1 MKAVRKA
8 SALSALVLI
17 STLIGVA
24 TYGAVSAAPE
34 IPQAPP
40 PPGDP
45 SDEVPNR
52 TVYLPAVQNDGAP
65 GGTGNGAG
73 AKDQLYVFKVTVKNT
88 ADVHALTASEF
99 DVLEGRGDD
108 YLLVLGD
115 DAVASSLRS
124 KGFAVEI
131 ERALEKVGEASSRF
145 SPMTYFGGYRTV
157 VEHNAH
163 LDSVA
168 AAKPALTQLVDYG
181 DSWRKVQGL
190 GGNDL
195 RAICIT
201 NKQAG
206 DCALNSNSTKPRF
219 LLVATI
225 HARELST
232 AEMAWRW
239 IDYLLDN
246 YNVDPDVTALLDHN
260 EMWVV
265 PLVNPDGRQIVEQG
279 GNNPYLQRKNANNSV
294 GNCSNPPTSSNQH
307 GVDLNRNATFK
318 WAGLGSSTSVCTQT
332 YRGTVVASEPEEQA
346 LESLMA
352 NLFPDQ
358 RGPND
363 GDAAPITTKG
373 AMVTLHSS
381 SNYVILPWGFVE
393 CNATACPAS
402 QQAPN
407 NTGLR
412 SLAFRMSFFNSYRT
426 GQGSEILYATSG
438 TTDDHAYGTLG
449 IPAYTFEIGPS
460 SGTCSGFTPAY
471 SCQDGT
477 FWPINR
483 PAFLYAAKNVR
494 QPYASALGPTALSLS
509 LSAGT
514 VQQGTA
520 TTLQAVINDA
530 QFGNNGFGIPTA
542 QSIAAAEVY
551 VDMPPWEGGTP
562 INMNAQDGS
571 FNATSEI
578 VNASINTSGLSVERH
593 TLFVR
598 GRDSAN
604 NWGATTATW
613 ITVTAAGPIPTP
625 GPTLTPSPT
634 PIPLTATP
642 TPTPGAGPIFSD
654 NFETNL
660 GWTTNPAGTDTAT
673 AGQWERG
680 DPAGTTSSGV
690 TLQLNTTAS
699 GVNDLVTGRLAGAS
713 AGVYDVDGGVTSI
726 RSPNIVLPSNG
737 TITLSFKYYLAH
749 LNNASNVDYLRVKIV
764 GGTTTTVLQQLGAA
778 SSRAGVW
785 TNASVNISA
794 YAGQTVYILVETAD
808 TGTASLIETGID
820 DVLIQ

>member
-1 MKAVRKA
+1 MKAVKGA
-8 SALSALVLI
+8 SKLGALLLI
-17 STLIGVA
+17 STLIGAA
-24 TYGAVSAAPE
+24 TYGAVSAAPK
-34 IPQAPP
+34 IPQEQEPP
-40 PPGDP
+40 PPGDAA
-45 SDEVPNR
+45 DGIPNAE
-52 TVYLPAVQNDGAP
+52 VYLPVVQNESGS
-65 GGTGNGAG
+65 GGDA
-73 AKDQLYVFKVTVKNT
+73 DQLYVFKVTVNT
-88 ADVHALTASEF
+88 TEQVQALTSSEY
-99 DVLEGRGDD
+99 DVLEARGPD
-108 YLLVLGD
+108 YLLVQGD
-115 DAVASSLRS
+115 EAVANSLRS
-124 KGFAVEI
+124 QGYAVAVE
-131 ERALEKVGEASSRF
+131 RRLQKVGFASSRF

-157 VEHNAH
+157 VEQYAH
-163 LDSVA
+163 LDAVA
-168 AAKPALTQLVDYG
+168 AAKPSLVTLVDYG

-201 NKQAG
+201 NKQVG
-206 DCALNSNSTKPRF
+206 DCALNPNSTKPRF
-219 LLVATI
+219 LLVAAI

-232 AEMAWRW
+232 AEMAYRW
-239 IDYLLDN
+239 IDYLVDN

-279 GNNPYLQRKNANNSV
+279 GNSPYLQRKNANNSV

-307 GVDLNRNATFK
+307 GVDLNRNANFK
-318 WAGLGSSTSVCTQT
+318 WGGLGSSTSPCTQT
-332 YRGTVVASEPEEQA
+332 YRGVGAASEPEEQA
-346 LESLMA
+346 LEGLMA

-363 GDAAPITTKG
+363 TDVAPNTTTG
-373 AMVTLHSS
+373 AMVTLHSY

-393 CNATACPAS
+393 CNATACPPS

-412 SLAFRMSFFNSYRT
+412 SFAFRMSFFNSYRT
-426 GQGSEILYATSG
+426 GQGSEILYATTG
-438 TTDDHAYGTLG
+438 TTDDWAYGVLG
-449 IPAYTFEIGPS
+449 IPAFTFELGPT

-494 QPYASALGPTALSLS
+494 QPYVSTLGPSALSLS

-514 VQQGTA
+514 VQQGTNS
-520 TTLQAVINDA
+520 TLQAVVNDA

-542 QSIAAAEVY
+542 QNIAAAEY
-551 VDMPPWEGGTP
+551 YIDTPPWAGGTAIP
-562 INMNAQDGS
+562 MNAQDGS

-578 VNASINTSGLSVERH
+578 VNASIDTSGLSVGRH
-593 TLFVR
+593 TVFVR

-604 NWGATTATW
+604 NWGATTAAW
-613 ITVTAAGPIPTP
+613 ITVTVAGPTPTP
-625 GPTLTPSPT
+625 GPTLTPTPT
-634 PIPLTATP
+634 PIPPTATP

-660 GWTTNPAGTDTAT
+660 GWTVNPAGTDTAT

-680 DPAGTTSSGV
+680 DPAGTTSGG
-690 TLQLNTTAS
+690 TTTQLNTTVS

-713 AGVYDVDGGVTSI
+713 AGVYDVDGGITTI
-726 RSPNIVLPSNG
+726 RSPNITLPSSG
-737 TITLSFKYYLAH
+737 TITLSFRYYMAH
-749 LNNASNVDYLRVKIV
+749 LNNSSTADYLRVKVV
-764 GGTTTTVLQQLGAA
+764 GSTTTTVLEELGAA
-778 SSRAGVW
+778 NNDSAAW
-785 TNASVNISA
+785 ATASVNISA
-794 YAGQTVYILVETAD
+794 YAGQTVYLLIEAADASGASLVEA
-808 TGTASLIETGID
+808 GID

>member
-8 SALSALVLI
+8 SALSAILLI

-34 IPQAPP
+34 IPQTP
-40 PPGDP
+40 PPGDA
-45 SDEVPNR
+45 SDEIPNKS
-52 TVYLPAVQNDGAP
+52 VYLPAVQNDGGPP
-65 GGTGNGAG
+65 GN
-73 AKDQLYVFKVTVKNT
+73 KDQLYVFKVTVKT
-88 ADVHALTASEF
+88 TEDVQALTSSEY
-99 DVLEGRGDD
+99 DVLEGRGPD

-115 DAVASSLRS
+115 DAVASSLRG
-124 KGFAVEI
+124 KGFKVEVERSLAKI
-131 ERALEKVGEASSRF
+131 EQASSRF

-157 VEHNAH
+157 VEHYAH

-168 AAKPALTQLVDYG
+168 AAKPALTTLVDYG

-206 DCALNSNSTKPRF
+206 DCALNPNSTKPRF
-219 LLVATI
+219 LLVAAI

-279 GNNPYLQRKNANNSV
+279 GNAPYLQRKNANNSA
-294 GNCSNPPTSSNQH
+294 GGGCANPPTSSNQS

-318 WAGLGSSTSVCTQT
+318 WGGLGTSTSVCTQT
-332 YRGTVVASEPEEQA
+332 YRGTVPASEPEEQA

-363 GDAAPITTKG
+363 ADAAPATTTG

-393 CNATACPAS
+393 CNATACPPS

-407 NTGLR
+407 DAGLR
-412 SLAFRMSFFNSYRT
+412 SFAFRMSFFNSYRT

-449 IPAYTFEIGPS
+449 IPAYTFEIGPT

-471 SCQDGT
+471 SCQDST

-494 QPYASALGPTALSLS
+494 QPYASALGPSALSLS

-514 VQQGTA
+514 VPQGMSS
-520 TTLQAVINDA
+520 TLQSVMNDA

-542 QSIAAAEVY
+542 QSIAAAEYY
-551 VDMPPWEGGTP
+551 VDTPPWAGGTP
-562 INMNAQDGS
+562 ISMNAQDGT

-578 VNASINTSGLSVERH
+578 VNASINTSGLSAGRH

-604 NWGATTATW
+604 NWGATTAAW
-613 ITVTAAGPIPTP
+613 ITVTVAGPTPTP

-634 PIPLTATP
+634 PIPPTVTP

-654 NFETNL
+654 TFETNL
-660 GWTTNPAGTDTAT
+660 GWTTNPASTDTAT
-673 AGQWERG
+673 SGQWERG
-680 DPAGTTSSGV
+680 DPEGTTSAGV
-690 TLQLNTTAS
+690 TLQLNATTS

-726 RSPNIVLPSNG
+726 RSPNIALPNTGS
-737 TITLSFKYYLAH
+737 ITLSFKYYLAH

-764 GGTTTTVLQQLGAA
+764 GSTTTTVLEQLGAA
-778 SSRAGVW
+778 TNRAGAW
-785 TNASVNISA
+785 TNASLNISA
-794 YAGQTVYILVETAD
+794 YAGQTVYILIETAD